1 MLVLVVKASSD
12 EWYQLRNVETVADV
26 AQIAPSVIVEEN
38 GWKDASDDEFASCSF
53 FRPEDYATIRTID
66 YRITIYDDYI
76 E

>member
-1 MLVLVVKASSD
+1 MLALVVKVSSD

-26 AQIAPSVIVEEN
+26 ARIAPRVIVESN
-38 GWKDASDDEFASCSF
+38 DWKDESDDVFASCSP

-66 YRITIYDDYI
+66 YMITIYDDYI